1 MRCSRWPLVV
11 VAAMG
16 LHTHAQAGGG
26 LGIFSRK
33 PKQNPAEQVPAL
45 IMQVKTDKDEGKR
58 ATAAEELRNYDPKAF
73 PEVLTVLTD
82 ALLKDVSPSV
92 RAESASTIAK
102 LRPINQQAGFAL
114 EQASANDPSLRVR
127 VAAKQALWQ
136 YHLVGYRS
144 GRPAETADAKRGPQ
158 LPPVTAARP
167 GQPHVSA
174 KNPRTGGVETAEP
187 PLADSPADKTESLP
201 SHAPPKLIPP
211 SASNV
216 GPKLPPP
223 AGS

>member
-1 MRCSRWPLVV
+1 LVV
-11 VAAMG
+11 VAAMS
-16 LHTHAQAGGG
+16 LPAHADAGGG

-33 PKQNPAEQVPAL
+33 PKQDAAEQVPAL

-58 ATAAEELRNYDPKAF
+58 ANAAEELRNYDPKAF

-82 ALLKDVSPSV
+82 ALLKDASAAV

-102 LRPINQQAGFAL
+102 LRPISQQAGFAL
-114 EQASANDPSLRVR
+114 EQASSNDPSLRVR
-127 VAAKQALWQ
+127 MAAKQALWQ

-144 GRPAETADAKRGPQ
+144 GRPNETADTKRGPQ
-158 LPPVTAARP
+158 LPPATATRP

-174 KNPRTGGVETAEP
+174 KNPRSAAMETAEP
-187 PLADSPADKTESLP
+187 PLADAPSLNSTTPGPVSPP
-201 SHAPPKLIPP
+201 RPIPP
-211 SASNV
+211 SATGD

-223 AGS
+223 AGL